1 MKFYVFKKKK
11 MFRNR
16 NLNIFIF
23 LELELGLFNEVEKLK
38 MNYLF
43 KSLRYSL
50 FS

>member
-23 LELELGLFNEVEKLK
+23 LELELDLFNEVEKLK
-38 MNYLF
+38 NELF
-43 KSLRYSL
+43 I
-50 FS
+50 

>member
-1 MKFYVFKKKK
+1 MYLRKKK

-38 MNYLF
+38 NELF
-43 KSLRYSL
+43 I
-50 FS
+50 